1 MFRIGLDHYFF
12 GVCLILAFKF
22 SLGNPKVCLKSHNAS
37 FRFLQSFLQVT
48 LKLLTGCHWS
58 WCHWK
63 CFFLHGGLA
72 DAIEVAY
79 CFQRTTFDS
88 NTHGFLFHS
97 NFCWKFTF
105 YQILSI
111 SGVSFH
117 WYYKRRYWH
126 LPWRWQCSGIIIVQ
140 FWTLAKIQLFLS
152 LNLKSLALYSFG
164 RLVVPFFRLIQGGVH
179 GGVCKSLLK
188 LYIIKNPISRSNSST
203 CFLSI
208 YTGIQ
213 VFISL
218 DEAVSSDVCS
228 ISWS

>member
-79 CFQRTTFDS
+79 CFQMTAFDS
-88 NTHGFLFHS
+88 NT
-97 NFCWKFTF
+97 FCWKFSF
-105 YQILSI
+105 YPILSI
-111 SGVSFH
+111 SEVSFDCTTIEGH
-117 WYYKRRYWH
+117 DICCGGGNDDVYYLLSFDTLQKFNF
-126 LPWRWQCSGIIIVQ
+126 SF
-140 FWTLAKIQLFLS
+140 FWT
-152 LNLKSLALYSFG
+152 
-164 RLVVPFFRLIQGGVH
+164 
-179 GGVCKSLLK
+179 
-188 LYIIKNPISRSNSST
+188 
-203 CFLSI
+203 
-208 YTGIQ
+208 
-213 VFISL
+213 
-218 DEAVSSDVCS
+218 
-228 ISWS
+228 